1 MRRIFCS
8 PVVEKRVAISE
19 SQDEIMLMKFE
30 QTLTRSAL
38 APTTIVNYLAD
49 LRTFLRW
56 GQQEVGLH
64 FSLMQVSADHIRL
77 YRYYLA
83 QELHRAAATVN
94 RHLMAL
100 RKLFAWAKDIGYVPV
115 DPTDGVSLVHEDGQ
129 APSRPL
135 SAEEVKK
142 MLAAAQN
149 GSRAGLI
156 RRDVA
161 ILYLLLHT
169 GLRVSEIADLRRD
182 DVDFADPGVQLHVVR
197 QPKERHLPLPSLACK
212 ALMEYLEI
220 RPQTAPTDHLFLCQ
234 DGRPVSQRTIQRIIN
249 DCAKAVGLEDVS
261 AQSLRRTFALQLLA
275 ETGNIELVSERLGH
289 QNKAITEQ
297 YLSVHSESEVGSQG
311 IKSRNLNSISNL

>member
-8 PVVEKRVAISE
+8 LVVAAVP
-19 SQDEIMLMKFE
+19 SQNEIMLIKFE
-30 QTLTRSAL
+30 ETLTRSVL
-38 APTTIVNYLAD
+38 APTTIVNYMAD

-56 GQQEVGLH
+56 GEQKVGQQ
-64 FSLMQVSADHIRL
+64 FSLGQVSADHIRL
-77 YRYYLA
+77 YRYHLA
-83 QELHRAAATVN
+83 HELHRAAATVN

-100 RKLFAWAKDIGYVPV
+100 RKLFAWAKEIGYVPI

-135 SAEEVKK
+135 SAEEVDK

-149 GSRAGLI
+149 GARVGLV

-161 ILYLLLHT
+161 ILYLLVHT

-182 DVDFADPGVQLHVVR
+182 DVIFADPGVQLKIYR
-197 QPKERHLPLPSLACK
+197 QPKERHVPLPGQACK
-212 ALMEYLEI
+212 ALMEYLDI

-234 DGRPVSQRTIQRIIN
+234 DGRPVSQRTVQRIIN
-249 DCAKAVGLEDVS
+249 DCAKTVGLEDVS

-275 ETGNIELVSERLGH
+275 ETGDLELVSERLGH

-297 YLSVHSESEVGSQG
+297 YLSVHSE
-311 IKSRNLNSISNL
+311 

>member
-1 MRRIFCS
+1 MT
-8 PVVEKRVAISE
+8 VSE
-19 SQDEIMLMKFE
+19 SQDESMLIKFE

-38 APTTIVNYLAD
+38 APATIVNYLAD
-49 LRTFLRW
+49 LRAFLRW
-56 GQQEVGLH
+56 GQQEMGQH
-64 FSLMQVSADHIRL
+64 FSLGQVSADHIRL
-77 YRYYLA
+77 YRYHLA

-100 RKLFAWAKDIGYVPV
+100 RKLFAWAKELGYVPI

-135 SAEEVKK
+135 SAQEVEK
-142 MLAAAQN
+142 MLQAAQN

-161 ILYLLLHT
+161 LLSLLLHT
-169 GLRVSEIADLRRD
+169 GLRVSEIAELRRS
-182 DVDFADPGVQLHVVR
+182 DVIFADPGVHLKICR
-197 QPKERHLPLPSLACK
+197 QPKERQVPLPGPACK
-212 ALMEYLEI
+212 ALMEYLDI

-249 DCAKAVGLEDVS
+249 DCAKAVGLDDVS

-275 ETGNIELVSERLGH
+275 ETGDIELVSERLGH

-297 YLSVHSESEVGSQG
+297 YLSVHSE
-311 IKSRNLNSISNL
+311 